1 MSMSYFLELETITLW
16 GKKRIKVADEFNVA
30 NQLIWDKKFILDYW
44 GGPRIKI
51 WKKGAKEWV
60 SG

>member
-1 MSMSYFLELETITLW
+1 MSMSYFPELETITLW
-16 GKKRIKVADEFNVA
+16 GKKGIKVADEFNVA
-30 NQLIWDKKFILDYW
+30 NQLIWDKKFILDFR

-51 WKKGAKEWV
+51 WKKEAKEWV